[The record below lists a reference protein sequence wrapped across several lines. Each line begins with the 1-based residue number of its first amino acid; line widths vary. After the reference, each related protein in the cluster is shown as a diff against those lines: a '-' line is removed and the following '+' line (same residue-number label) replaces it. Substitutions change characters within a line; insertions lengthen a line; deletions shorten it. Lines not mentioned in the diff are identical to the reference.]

1 MKRFHLL
8 NIKDT
13 YEGNYHGGWL
23 GGCSVNKLRNVKI
36 YTNILLLLVHFFYI
50 RLIEYYSSLINPK

>member
-1 MKRFHLL
+1 MLYFINFCLYSTKRFHLL

-23 GGCSVNKLRNVKI
+23 GGCSVNKLRNVRLI
-36 YTNILLLLVHFFYI
+36 YTRFLT
-50 RLIEYYSSLINPK
+50 R